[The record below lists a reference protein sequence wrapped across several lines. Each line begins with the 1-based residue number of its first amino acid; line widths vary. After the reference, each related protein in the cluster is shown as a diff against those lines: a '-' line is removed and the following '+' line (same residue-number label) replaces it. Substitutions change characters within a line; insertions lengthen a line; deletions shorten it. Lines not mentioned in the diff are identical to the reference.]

1 MGKTGRPTR
10 IGVIEF
16 QFLKGRDINWC
27 QTKHG
32 RLENESNRNAT
43 HAVYIM
49 GRPAGYLC
57 KSCKLEWKALWE
69 SCIKY
74 QD

>member
-16 QFLKGRDINWC
+16 QFLKTRDVCWC

-32 RLENESNRNAT
+32 RKENESNRNAT

-49 GRPAGYLC
+49 SRPAGYLC
-57 KSCKLEWKALWE
+57 KHCVHEWKELWGTI
-69 SCIKY
+69 IKY